1 MNATQSIESGDG
13 EAAAEEAG
21 TLLFRVFGIAL
32 GSTVVALNGVFA
44 VTMKR
49 LTKRNSTMRD
59 STRLL
64 CLSSSS
70 AALLAGAMLT
80 CYSAALPY
88 LPDVH
93 SSVTTPCHLAASL
106 HLSLVLVDSLHF
118 GLLSVDHNY
127 VITSVGCSASLPR
140 FGAAVLGIWL
150 YALFVAFMAL
160 VFDLLDYDRP
170 LTCSSCDILDLDP
183 YFCLLVAIQVA
194 VGAVCSAVVF
204 ANMRRILHLH
214 QRQIQVT
221 NTLTYASLLLDIGL
235 ATVPLNCHVT
245 LVTSWLPLVVT
256 RAMTS
261 AGSIT
266 VRLTFLVGHV
276 SYLKLIFY
284 VIREEEVRSEFL
296 RVISWRRRQQTQQED
311 NRSGQRRQP

>member
-1 MNATQSIESGDG
+1 MNVTQPTESDDG
-13 EAAAEEAG
+13 EAAAAAAAAAG
-21 TLLFRVFGIAL
+21 TVLFRVFGIAL
-32 GSTVVALNGVFA
+32 GSTIIALNGVFA

-49 LTKRNSTMRD
+49 LKRNCVRD
-59 STRLL
+59 STRML

-70 AALLAGAMLT
+70 VALLAGVMLT

-93 SSVTTPCHLAASL
+93 SSVTTPCHLAASI

-127 VITSVGCSASLPR
+127 VIASVGCSASLPC

-150 YALFVAFMAL
+150 YSLLLAFMAL
-160 VFDLLDYDRP
+160 AFDRLDYDRL
-170 LTCSSCDILDLDP
+170 LTCSSCDVLDLDP
-183 YFCLLVAIQVA
+183 YFCLLIAIQVA
-194 VGAVCSAVVF
+194 IGAICSAVVS
-204 ANMRRILHLH
+204 ANLRRILRLY

-221 NTLTYASLLLDIGL
+221 NTLTYTSLLFDIGL
-235 ATVPLNCHVT
+235 ATTALVCHVT

-256 RAMTS
+256 RVMTS
-261 AGSIT
+261 AGSMT

-296 RVISWRRRQQTQQED
+296 GRRRQQTQQED
-311 NRSGQRRQP
+311 NRKGQRRQP